1 MKKYLLVNVPC
12 IILDVLIYLN
22 ISWIIGLLVLV
33 MINIV
38 FLLSR
43 NIINNSSFNGLLF
56 FSLILIHGVIVRH
69 LSFITIIIC
78 LSVEFDL
85 ISITL
90 LVTCIIYSFLNG
102 RN

>member
-12 IILDVLIYLN
+12 IILDVFTYLK
-22 ISWIIGLLVLV
+22 ISWILGLV
-33 MINIV
+33 MLIVINV
-38 FLLSR
+38 AFLLAR
-43 NIINNSSFNGLLF
+43 NIINNASFNGLLF
-56 FSLILIHGVIVRH
+56 FSLLLIHGVIVNH

-90 LVTCIIYSFLNG
+90 LVTCIVYKLMHR